1 MSQATA
7 ARNEPAAEDGLSAI
21 LLDQADR
28 LFAAHIDRAALAEA
42 DGGAWPA
49 ALWAAVE
56 DAGFPAALV
65 PVAAGGVGF
74 GHSDVMQLIRRSA
87 YHALPLPLAETMI
100 AGALWAEASGEMAEG
115 VLTLAPANASDR
127 LGISQMGGDYVLS
140 GTARRIPWG
149 SRADNVL
156 AFARDAART
165 SFLALVPAGAL
176 AAGVQKRRSVAN
188 EPRDTLCFDG
198 VTLPAACV
206 RAAPVGL
213 GADGLLLHGAAIR
226 AQQMVGG
233 MERALDHALSYAN
246 ERVQFGRAI
255 GKFQAVQHMLAVA
268 AGHYA
273 AATATADAVAES
285 FESDQFTF
293 WVAAAK
299 SRVGEAA
306 GLVAATC
313 HQVHAAMGFTQEHPL
328 HYATR
333 RLWSWR
339 DEFGSD
345 AFWQRLLG
353 EAACKAGGEALWPTL
368 VRS

>member
-7 ARNEPAAEDGLSAI
+7 TGNEVAAEEGLSGI
-21 LLDQADR
+21 MLDQADR
-28 LFAAHIDRAALAEA
+28 LFAAHVDRTVLAEA
-42 DGGAWPA
+42 DDGAWPA
-49 ALWAAVE
+49 ALWSAVE

-65 PVAAGGVGF
+65 PASAGGVGF
-74 GHSDVMQLIRRSA
+74 DHSEVMQLIRRSA
-87 YHALPLPLAETMI
+87 YHAVPLPLAETMI

-127 LGISQMGGDYVLS
+127 LGIVRGSDRHVLS
-140 GTARRIPWG
+140 GMARRVPWG
-149 SRADNVL
+149 SQANHVL
-156 AFARDAART
+156 TFVRDSAEI
-165 SFLALVPAGAL
+165 SFLALIPAEAV
-176 AAGVQKRRSVAN
+176 AAGVQRRRSVAN

-206 RAAPVGL
+206 RAAPAGL
-213 GADGLLLHGAAIR
+213 RVDGLLLHGAAIR
-226 AQQMVGG
+226 VQQMVGG

-268 AGHYA
+268 AGQYA

-285 FESDQFTF
+285 FECDHFTF
-293 WVAAAK
+293 RVAAAK
-299 SRVGEAA
+299 ARVGEAA
-306 GLVAATC
+306 GLVAAAC

-345 AFWQRLLG
+345 AFWQRRLG
-353 EAACKAGGEALWPTL
+353 EAVCAAGGEALWPML